1 MKRRPSEVS
10 PLDHM
15 PSNGIRITVGCGLGC
30 LKKRELQLYRG
41 VTKVQRCAHCGIKGK
56 MSKLISQLEQEIFSK
71 KIIEDIINKLGKEQL
86 VEDTE
91 WQSDKPEI
99 CSVVP

>member
-1 MKRRPSEVS
+1 
-10 PLDHM
+10 
-15 PSNGIRITVGCGLGC
+15 
-30 LKKRELQLYRG
+30 
-41 VTKVQRCAHCGIKGK
+41 

-91 WQSDKPEI
+91 WQSDKLEI

>member
-1 MKRRPSEVS
+1 
-10 PLDHM
+10 M
-15 PSNGIRITVGCGLGC
+15 PT
-30 LKKRELQLYRG
+30 
-41 VTKVQRCAHCGIKGK
+41 CGIKGK

-91 WQSDKPEI
+91 WQSDKLEI